1 MKAFFDSTG
10 LAKRYIE
17 EPGSNRV
24 QEILEE
30 ATSLGLAAIC
40 IPEIV
45 SALCRRKREGSISH
59 RQYQEAK
66 ALLLNEAA
74 DSFVVNLTQEI
85 LLGTIALLEKSTLRA
100 MDATHIACAIEWSAD
115 LFVSSNEKQLLAAQK
130 AGLKITQV

>member
-1 MKAFFDSTG
+1 MKAFFDSSG

-17 EPGSNRV
+17 EPGSSRV

-30 ATSLGLAAIC
+30 ATSLGLSAIC

-45 SALCRRKREGSISH
+45 SALCRRKREGSVSH
-59 RQYQEAK
+59 KQYQEAK
-66 ALLLNEAA
+66 ASLLNEAA

-100 MDATHIACAIEWSAD
+100 MDAIHIACAMEWNAD
-115 LFVSSNEKQLLAAQK
+115 LFVSSHEKQLLAAKK

>member
-1 MKAFFDSTG
+1 MKAFFDSSG

-17 EPGSNRV
+17 EPGSSRV

-30 ATSLGLAAIC
+30 ATSLGLSAIC

-59 RQYQEAK
+59 QQYQEAQ
-66 ALLLNEAA
+66 ASLLNEAA

-85 LLGTIALLEKSTLRA
+85 LLGTIALLEKSILRA
-100 MDATHIACAIEWSAD
+100 MDAIPIACALEWKAD
-115 LFVSSNEKQLLAAQK
+115 LFVSSDEKQLLAAKK

>member
-1 MKAFFDSTG
+1 MKAFFDSSG

-17 EPGSNRV
+17 EPGSSRV

-30 ATSLGLAAIC
+30 ATSLGLSAIC
-40 IPEIV
+40 ITEIV

-59 RQYQEAK
+59 QQYQEAQ
-66 ALLLNEAA
+66 ASLLNEAA

-85 LLGTIALLEKSTLRA
+85 LLGTIALLEKSILRA
-100 MDATHIACAIEWSAD
+100 MDAIPIACALEWKAD
-115 LFVSSNEKQLLAAQK
+115 LFVSSDEKQLLAAKK

>member
-1 MKAFFDSTG
+1 MKAFFDSSG

-17 EPGSNRV
+17 EPGSSRV

-30 ATSLGLAAIC
+30 ATSLGLSAIC
-40 IPEIV
+40 ITEIV

-59 RQYQEAK
+59 QQYQEAQ
-66 ALLLNEAA
+66 ASLLNEAA

-100 MDATHIACAIEWSAD
+100 MDAIPIACAIEWNAD
-115 LFVSSNEKQLLAAQK
+115 LFVSSDENQLLAAKK
-130 AGLKITQV
+130 AGLTITQV

>member
-1 MKAFFDSTG
+1 MKAFFDSSG

-24 QEILEE
+24 QEILEG

-45 SALCRRKREGSISH
+45 SALCRRKREGSISYKH
-59 RQYQEAK
+59 YQEAK
-66 ALLLNEAA
+66 ASLLNEAA

-100 MDATHIACAIEWSAD
+100 MDAIHIACAIEWSAD
-115 LFVSSNEKQLLAAQK
+115 LFVSSDEKQLLAAKK

>member
-1 MKAFFDSTG
+1 MKAFFDSSG

-17 EPGSNRV
+17 EPGSSRV

-30 ATSLGLAAIC
+30 ATSLGLSAIC

-59 RQYQEAK
+59 QQYQEAQ
-66 ALLLNEAA
+66 ASLLNEAA

-85 LLGTIALLEKSTLRA
+85 LLGTIALLEKSILRA
-100 MDATHIACAIEWSAD
+100 MDAIPIACAIEWNAD
-115 LFVSSNEKQLLAAQK
+115 LFVSSDEKQLLAAKK

>member
-1 MKAFFDSTG
+1 MKAFFDSSG

-24 QEILEE
+24 QEILEG

-40 IPEIV
+40 IPEID

-59 RQYQEAK
+59 QQYQAAK
-66 ALLLNEAA
+66 ASLLNEAA

-100 MDATHIACAIEWSAD
+100 MDAIHIACAIEWSAD
-115 LFVSSNEKQLLAAQK
+115 LFVSSDEKQLLAAKK

>member
-1 MKAFFDSTG
+1 MKAFFDSSG

-17 EPGSNRV
+17 EPGSSRV

-30 ATSLGLAAIC
+30 ATSLGLSAIC
-40 IPEIV
+40 ITEIV

-59 RQYQEAK
+59 QQYQEAQ
-66 ALLLNEAA
+66 ASLLNEAA

-85 LLGTIALLEKSTLRA
+85 LLGTIALLEKSILRA
-100 MDATHIACAIEWSAD
+100 MDAIPIACAIEWNAD
-115 LFVSSNEKQLLAAQK
+115 LFVSSDEKQLLAAKK